1 LSLEGGIGMEPKI
14 VHKEAFK
21 VVGLKYWGN
30 DPVNNCPKLWRDFME
45 RYSEIENVIPSQEHY
60 GIMCTR
66 KEDFVDGKFDYIA
79 SAEVS
84 SLDKIP
90 VGMVGAEIPEA
101 TYAAFTH
108 KGKLDSLQDT

>member
-1 LSLEGGIGMEPKI
+1 
-14 VHKEAFK
+14 
-21 VVGLKYWGN
+21 
-30 DPVNNCPKLWRDFME
+30 
-45 RYSEIENVIPSQEHY
+45 
-60 GIMCTR
+60 MCTR